1 MNKTLEDH
9 RGRMSSMRVAF
20 VAIIAI
26 VAVLCVAWVVVF
38 IQEAGKE
45 ATDYSGLAL
54 ILGGIF
60 GIGGA
65 GVFGKVVQKKFETSE
80 YIEQY
85 TEEEAIQI
93 LNDVREAAK
102 QKNDYK
108 EPAEVKGF
116 KK

>member
-1 MNKTLEDH
+1 MNKTFQDD
-9 RGRMSSMRVAF
+9 RGRASSMRVAF
-20 VAIIAI
+20 IAIIAVVI
-26 VAVLCVAWVVVF
+26 FLSVAWVIVF
-38 IQEAGKE
+38 LIEAGKE
-45 ATDYSGLAL
+45 TTDYSGLAL

-85 TEEEAIQI
+85 TEEEALQI
-93 LNDVREAAK
+93 LDEVREAAR
-102 QKNDYK
+102 QKSDYK
-108 EPAEVKGF
+108 EPVKIEGF

>member
-1 MNKTLEDH
+1 MNKTFQDD
-9 RGRMSSMRVAF
+9 RGRASSMRVAF
-20 VAIIAI
+20 VAIIA
-26 VAVLCVAWVVVF
+26 VVVFLSVAWVIVF
-38 IQEAGKE
+38 LIESGKE
-45 ATDYSGLAL
+45 TTDYSGLAL

-65 GVFGKVVQKKFETSE
+65 GVFGKVVQKKFEVSE

-93 LNDVREAAK
+93 LNEVREK
-102 QKNDYK
+102 RKSEED
-108 EPAEVKGF
+108 PVKIQGF